1 MVITLRDVKVAYIQV
16 NDFKNTNSFLPLQA
30 ATLTLEEIERIPE
43 VMAARL
49 QLNNQADS
57 LFQEIGKQICVDYR
71 IEWGSPNSLTDDT
84 AISDEAAKKLRTL
97 LDFIESH

>member
-57 LFQEIGKQICVDYR
+57 LFHR
-71 IEWGSPNSLTDDT
+71 IASLTIRPSLT
-84 AISDEAAKKLRTL
+84 KQRRSYAPFLISLRATNFVTEL
-97 LDFIESH
+97 SPK